1 MDDFG
6 TGYSSLSHLKKF
18 PINKL
23 KIDQSFVRN
32 IMIDSDDAV
41 IASTI
46 ISMGQNL
53 RLTVIAEG
61 VETLEQLAFLR
72 QQGCHEMQGYY
83 FSKPLPAE
91 KFACLL
97 SESTK

>member
-1 MDDFG
+1 M
-6 TGYSSLSHLKKF
+6 
-18 PINKL
+18 
-23 KIDQSFVRN
+23 
-32 IMIDSDDAV
+32 A
-41 IASTI
+41 
-46 ISMGQNL
+46 QNL

>member
-1 MDDFG
+1 
-6 TGYSSLSHLKKF
+6 
-18 PINKL
+18 
-23 KIDQSFVRN
+23 
-32 IMIDSDDAV
+32 MIDSDDAV

-46 ISMGQNL
+46 ISMAQNL

-97 SESTK
+97 AESTK